1 MVYVDLLVIEDLIM
15 NYIVLTSVSLL
26 LNRISRFKKIF
37 LSSVLG
43 TIPLLFLF
51 INIDKIYLLIITF
64 IFSIIMSI
72 ISFKYRDIIYTIKN
86 VIYMYFISIFLAG
99 SLYLINTNILPTINN
114 IIFNFLILLFLSPII
129 TYIFIKSMN
138 TIRINYSNYYL
149 IDIYFK
155 DKPMLTIN
163 SYLDTGNNLTDPYSH
178 KPIILVSKDIIKI
191 KNEKIILVP
200 YNTIDN
206 HGLIKCF
213 SPDKIYIHN
222 IGFRKRILIGL
233 IDKVLIEGADC
244 ILNKKL
250 IERIW

>member
-51 INIDKIYLLIITF
+51 ININKIYLLIITF

-129 TYIFIKSMN
+129 TYIFI
-138 TIRINYSNYYL
+138 
-149 IDIYFK
+149 IDIPLFRGVVVK
-155 DKPMLTIN
+155 VLHKGSGHTFAAFPQTRRQD
-163 SYLDTGNNLTDPYSH
+163 DTRAHQNQGKVCYQRLQ
-178 KPIILVSKDIIKI
+178 L
-191 KNEKIILVP
+191 
-200 YNTIDN
+200 
-206 HGLIKCF
+206 G
-213 SPDKIYIHN
+213 HN
-222 IGFRKRILIGL
+222 I
-233 IDKVLIEGADC
+233 
-244 ILNKKL
+244 
-250 IERIW
+250 